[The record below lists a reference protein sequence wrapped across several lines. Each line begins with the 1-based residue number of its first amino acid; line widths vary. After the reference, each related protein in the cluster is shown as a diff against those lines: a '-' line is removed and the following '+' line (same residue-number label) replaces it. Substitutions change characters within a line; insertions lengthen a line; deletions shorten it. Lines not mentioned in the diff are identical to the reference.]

1 MHVMNRFLT
10 RACAAAA
17 AGVALSTVAV
27 TGASASGGGGV
38 PARPGALGPAG
49 LIAGHAEALWPAS
62 NTHAFG
68 RTAAAVTSNRTFA
81 GYQTAVRAGS
91 ATVATATFTVPTLT
105 CTTADRAIAAD
116 VGVLVNNY
124 KTASLAG
131 VITGCANG
139 TAVYYPS
146 VVVNG
151 TETDY
156 TTTPIAAG
164 DVITV
169 TAKVSVNRT
178 RVQVTDVT
186 TGVTQKIIGAGARA
200 SAAFI
205 GNDALFTSSGALLHV
220 PDFGKLTFK
229 NCLVDGQAL
238 ANWRPY
244 AIQRVNSLGKVQIA
258 TGGMWPG
265 GTAFSTHFQHS

>member
-1 MHVMNRFLT
+1 MAR
-10 RACAAAA
+10 
-17 AGVALSTVAV
+17 SAV
-27 TGASASGGGGV
+27 VQVS
-38 PARPGALGPAG
+38 
-49 LIAGHAEALWPAS
+49 
-62 NTHAFG
+62 
-68 RTAAAVTSNRTFA
+68 
-81 GYQTAVRAGS
+81 
-91 ATVATATFTVPTLT
+91 
-105 CTTADRAIAAD
+105 

-169 TAKVSVNRT
+169 TTKVSVNRT

-220 PDFGKLTFK
+220 PDFGKVTFK
-229 NCLVDGQAL
+229 SCLIDGKTL
-238 ANWRPY
+238 ASWRPQTY
-244 AIQRVNSLGKVQIA
+244 QRVNSIGRLQIS
-258 TGGMWPG
+258 TGGLWPS

>member
-1 MHVMNRFLT
+1 MS
-10 RACAAAA
+10 RAIRMLLAATAVGGLALSALMTTGAAAA
-17 AGVALSTVAV
+17 TVNGPGTHGPGSWHFSPGTGPRATGPVAA
-27 TGASASGGGGV
+27 
-38 PARPGALGPAG
+38 
-49 LIAGHAEALWPAS
+49 
-62 NTHAFG
+62 
-68 RTAAAVTSNRTFA
+68 TATSNRTFA

-124 KTASLAG
+124 KTASTAG
-131 VITGCANG
+131 VITGCASG

-151 TETDY
+151 KQTDY
-156 TTTPIAAG
+156 TGTPLSAG
-164 DVITV
+164 DIITI
-169 TAKVSVNRT
+169 TTKVSVNRT

-220 PDFGKLTFK
+220 PDFGKVTFK
-229 NCLVDGQAL
+229 SCLIDGKTL
-238 ANWRPY
+238 ASWRPQTY
-244 AIQRVNSLGKVQIA
+244 QRVNSIGRLQIS
-258 TGGMWPG
+258 TGGLWPS